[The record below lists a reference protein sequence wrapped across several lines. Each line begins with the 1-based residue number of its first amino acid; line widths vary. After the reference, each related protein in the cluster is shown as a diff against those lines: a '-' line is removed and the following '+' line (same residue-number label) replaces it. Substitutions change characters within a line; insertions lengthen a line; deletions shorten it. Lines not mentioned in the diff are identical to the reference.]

1 MISRTLLPLP
11 AAASTNNPAILI
23 AAISGRSLAAAAR
36 RAGYRPLVADLFC
49 DSDTVALADG
59 TARLSG
65 SIRGGID
72 GEKIIGILSELLRG
86 EKPAALVYGSGFERQ
101 PDIIDALGSV
111 FPMAGNSAAT
121 VRAVKDPA
129 ALSRLC
135 ASLDIPHPPIRFSAP
150 ERPQGWLIKLGGG
163 AGGSHVRPAAAGP
176 REEGHY
182 YQKIVSGRS
191 ISALF
196 LARDGAAR
204 IIGFSRQWSS
214 PSPASPFR
222 YGGAVRLM
230 RFDRSKKAQIGRWL
244 DSLARHTGLV
254 GLCSADFI
262 DGPDGL
268 HLIEINPRPGATLDI
283 FDSDAAPLLGEHL
296 RAVRGEKIT
305 VPIYRGA
312 AASAIAYT
320 PHPISRFPEVEW
332 PSLTADHQSPGSTL
346 DAGDPVCTVLAQA
359 RSASAAERA
368 VKRRVTEVAEYW
380 REGFQ

>member
-1 MISRTLLPLP
+1 LP

-65 SIRGGID
+65 SVRGGID

-135 ASLDIPHPPIRFSAP
+135 ASLDVPHPPIRFSAP

-163 AGGSHVRPAAAGP
+163 AGGSQHFGPVPGAGRRRTHHRLQPAMVLALAGIAVSLWRRGEAHALRP
-176 REEGHY
+176 EQEGAD
-182 YQKIVSGRS
+182 RP
-191 ISALF
+191 
-196 LARDGAAR
+196 LAR
-204 IIGFSRQWSS
+204 Q
-214 PSPASPFR
+214 
-222 YGGAVRLM
+222 
-230 RFDRSKKAQIGRWL
+230 
-244 DSLARHTGLV
+244 
-254 GLCSADFI
+254 
-262 DGPDGL
+262 
-268 HLIEINPRPGATLDI
+268 PG
-283 FDSDAAPLLGEHL
+283 
-296 RAVRGEKIT
+296 
-305 VPIYRGA
+305 
-312 AASAIAYT
+312 T
-320 PHPISRFPEVEW
+320 PHRP
-332 PSLTADHQSPGSTL
+332 
-346 DAGDPVCTVLAQA
+346 
-359 RSASAAERA
+359 
-368 VKRRVTEVAEYW
+368 RRPLQ
-380 REGFQ
+380 R